1 MSHLGR
7 GSVAVVGVAESDLG
21 QMAPHTTPLDLMA
34 QATRRAL
41 DDGGLGL
48 SDIDGVFVA
57 AGQLRNATMALSE
70 YLRLD
75 PKYFDGTQI
84 GGASFMAHVAHA
96 QAALEVGLCEVA
108 LIAYG
113 STQRSVSRA
122 AASPREYNPYETPYR
137 PLLPISAYALA
148 ASRHMHQF
156 GTTREQL
163 AEVAVAA
170 RKWALMNPM
179 AWEKEP
185 LTIEQ
190 VLNARMVSYPFTV
203 RDCCLVLDGGG
214 AMILTTPARARSL
227 RKPPVYVLGTG
238 EALSHL
244 SISNMPDLT
253 VTAAA
258 QSGPKAFRMAGLK
271 PADVDMLSLYDAF
284 TITPILFLE
293 DLGYC
298 PKGEGGRFVSD
309 GAIAPGGR
317 LAVNTSGGGLSYC
330 HPGMYGL
337 LVMIE
342 AVRQVRGECGQR
354 QVQDCEIALAHG
366 NGGVLSSECTV
377 LFGGAA
383 TV

>member
-1 MSHLGR
+1 MIPLKR

-21 QMAPHTTPLDLMA
+21 QMAPYTTPVDLMA
-34 QATRRAL
+34 QATMRAL
-41 DDGGLGL
+41 DDCGLEL
-48 SDIDGVFVA
+48 SDVDGIFCA
-57 AGQLRNATMALSE
+57 ATQVRLGPMVLAE
-70 YLRLD
+70 YLRIN
-75 PKYFDGTQI
+75 PRYFDGTQI
-84 GGASFMAHVAHA
+84 GGSSFMCHLAHA
-96 QAALEVGLCEVA
+96 QAAIEAGLCEVA

-122 AASPREYNPYETPYR
+122 AASPREYNYYETSYKPI
-137 PLLPISAYALA
+137 LPVSAYAMA
-148 ASRHMHQF
+148 AARHMHEY
-156 GTTREQL
+156 GTTRENL

-170 RKWALMNPM
+170 RQWALLNPA

-190 VLNARMVSYPFTV
+190 VMSARMVSYPFTV

-214 AMILTTPARARSL
+214 ALIVTSAARAKTL
-227 RKPPVYVLGTG
+227 KKKPAYVLGTG
-238 EALSHL
+238 EALSHA

-258 QSGPKAFRMAGLK
+258 ESGPQAFEMARLE
-271 PADVDMLSLYDAF
+271 PSDVDMLSLYDAF

-293 DLGYC
+293 DLGFC
-298 PKGEGGRFVSD
+298 PKGEGGRFVSN
-309 GAIAPGGR
+309 GNIAPGGA
-317 LAVNTSGGGLSYC
+317 LAVNTNGGGLSYC

-354 QVQDCEIALAHG
+354 QVKDCEIALAHG
-366 NGGVLSSECTV
+366 NGGVLSNECTV
-377 LFGGAA
+377 LFGGSS
-383 TV
+383 TI

>member
-1 MSHLGR
+1 MSHLRR
-7 GSVAVVGVAESDLG
+7 GGVAVVGVAESDLG
-21 QMAPHTTPLDLMA
+21 QMAPHTAPVDLMA

-41 DDGGLGL
+41 DDCGLKL
-48 SDIDGVFVA
+48 SDVDGVFVA
-57 AGQLRNATMALSE
+57 AGQVRNATMALSE
-70 YLRLD
+70 YLGLN
-75 PKYFDGTQI
+75 PTAFDGTQI

-96 QAALEVGLCEVA
+96 QAALEAGLCEVA

-122 AASPREYNPYETPYR
+122 AASPREYNPYETPYK

-170 RKWALMNPM
+170 RQWALMNPM
-179 AWEKEP
+179 AWEKTP

-190 VLNARMVSYPFTV
+190 VLNSRMVSYPFTV

-214 AMILTTPARARSL
+214 AMILTPAARAKSL
-227 RKPPVYVLGTG
+227 GKPPVYVLGTG

-258 QSGPKAFRMAGLK
+258 VSGAKAFKMAGLR

-309 GAIAPGGR
+309 GAIAPGGK

-354 QVQDCEIALAHG
+354 QVKDCEIALAHG
-366 NGGVLSSECTV
+366 NGAVLSSECTV
-377 LFGGAA
+377 LFGGAS